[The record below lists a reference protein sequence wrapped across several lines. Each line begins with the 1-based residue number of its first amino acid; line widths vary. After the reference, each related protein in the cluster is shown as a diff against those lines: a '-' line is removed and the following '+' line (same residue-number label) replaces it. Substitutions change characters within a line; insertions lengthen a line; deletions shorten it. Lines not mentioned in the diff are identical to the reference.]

1 MNFHVLTLFP
11 EMIEQGINTSITGR
25 AIEKGLISLNAIN
38 IRDYA
43 GNKHG
48 QVDDYPYGGGAGM
61 VMQPGPVYRSY
72 ESVTEKIG
80 YKPRVIYLTPQ
91 GKVFNQSMAEEFS
104 EEEDLVFL
112 CGHYE
117 GIDERVLE
125 MIVTDNVSIGD
136 YVLTGGEIPA
146 MAIIDSVTR
155 LLPGVINE
163 ESHLNDSFNNDL
175 LDYPQ
180 YTKPKEYRGMK
191 VPDVLLSGD
200 HKKIGEWRR
209 EEQIKKTKKQRPDLL
224 KESEEEKTSDED
236 LIKTEEEKENT
247 ETKRKQIGKY
257 TLIDDKS
264 KKKIENIEIND
275 GYDFKPK
282 NKIEKDDLASISKVV
297 LVEPEFI
304 ETIAKKNIN
313 KKLNIL
319 LKQIAIVLND
329 ETDDEGAD
337 YVLGEID
344 RLASLVMGNYS
355 KYLTKEYK
363 NLIKNKLYMLKEE
376 INLKQMM
383 RAKTVDYSEEKGRS
397 L

>member
-1 MNFHVLTLFP
+1 MRIKVLSLFP
-11 EMIEQGINTSITGR
+11 KMFDGILNESIIKR
-25 AIEKGLISLNAIN
+25 AIDDKKVN
-38 IRDYA
+38 IDVIDLRSYSKDKH
-43 GNKHG
+43 NK
-48 QVDDYPYGGGAGM
+48 VDDTIYGGGAGM
-61 VMQPGPVYRSY
+61 LIKCEPVFDAIDDLKTKNTKVIMLSPDGVKYNQEKAY
-72 ESVTEKIG
+72 ELSKEKNI
-80 YKPRVIYLTPQ
+80 IL
-91 GKVFNQSMAEEFS
+91 
-104 EEEDLVFL
+104 L

-117 GIDERVLE
+117 GFDERINTVVDE
-125 MIVTDNVSIGD
+125 KISIGD

-200 HKKIGEWRR
+200 HKKIDEWRR

-224 KESEEEKTSDED
+224 KESEEEKTTDED

>member
-1 MNFHVLTLFP
+1 MRIKVLSLFP
-11 EMIEQGINTSITGR
+11 KMFDGILNESIIKR
-25 AIEKGLISLNAIN
+25 AIDDKKVN
-38 IRDYA
+38 IDVIDLRSYSKDKH
-43 GNKHG
+43 NK
-48 QVDDYPYGGGAGM
+48 VDDTIYGGGAGM
-61 VMQPGPVYRSY
+61 LIKCEPVFDAIDDLKTKNTKVIMLSPDGVKYNQEKAY
-72 ESVTEKIG
+72 ELSKEKNI
-80 YKPRVIYLTPQ
+80 IL
-91 GKVFNQSMAEEFS
+91 
-104 EEEDLVFL
+104 L

-117 GIDERVLE
+117 GFDERINTVIDEK
-125 MIVTDNVSIGD
+125 ISIGD

-200 HKKIGEWRR
+200 HKKIDEWRR

-224 KESEEEKTSDED
+224 KESEEEKTLDED
-236 LIKTEEEKENT
+236 LAKTEEEKENT

>member
-1 MNFHVLTLFP
+1 MRIKVLSLFP
-11 EMIEQGINTSITGR
+11 KMFDGILNESIIKR
-25 AIEKGLISLNAIN
+25 AIDDKKVN
-38 IRDYA
+38 IDVIDLRSYSKDKH
-43 GNKHG
+43 NK
-48 QVDDYPYGGGAGM
+48 VDDTIYGGGAGM
-61 VMQPGPVYRSY
+61 LIKCEPVFDAIDDLKTKNTKVIMLSPDGVKYNQEKAY
-72 ESVTEKIG
+72 ELSKEKNI
-80 YKPRVIYLTPQ
+80 IL
-91 GKVFNQSMAEEFS
+91 
-104 EEEDLVFL
+104 L

-117 GIDERVLE
+117 GFDERINTVIDEK
-125 MIVTDNVSIGD
+125 ISIGD

-180 YTKPKEYRGMK
+180 YTKPQEYRGMK

-200 HKKIGEWRR
+200 HKKIDEWRR

-224 KESEEEKTSDED
+224 KEKDVEEENTPDED
-236 LIKTEEEKENT
+236 LSKTEEEKENT

>member
-1 MNFHVLTLFP
+1 MRIKVLSLFP
-11 EMIEQGINTSITGR
+11 KMFDGILNESIIKR
-25 AIEKGLISLNAIN
+25 AIDDKKVN
-38 IRDYA
+38 IDVIDLRSYSKDKH
-43 GNKHG
+43 NK
-48 QVDDYPYGGGAGM
+48 VDDTIYGGGAGM
-61 VMQPGPVYRSY
+61 LIKCEPVFDAIDDLKTKNTKVIMLSPDGVKYNQEKAY
-72 ESVTEKIG
+72 ELSKEKNI
-80 YKPRVIYLTPQ
+80 IL
-91 GKVFNQSMAEEFS
+91 
-104 EEEDLVFL
+104 L

-117 GIDERVLE
+117 GFDERINTVVDE
-125 MIVTDNVSIGD
+125 KISIGD

-180 YTKPKEYRGMK
+180 YTKPQEYRGMK

-200 HKKIGEWRR
+200 HKKIDEWRK

-236 LIKTEEEKENT
+236 LTKTEEEKENT

>member
-1 MNFHVLTLFP
+1 MRIKVLSLFP
-11 EMIEQGINTSITGR
+11 KMFDGILNESIIKR
-25 AIEKGLISLNAIN
+25 AIDDKKVN
-38 IRDYA
+38 IDVIDLRSYSKDKH
-43 GNKHG
+43 NK
-48 QVDDYPYGGGAGM
+48 VDDTIYGGGAGM
-61 VMQPGPVYRSY
+61 LIKCEPVFDAIDDLKTKNTKVIMLSPDGVKYNQEKAY
-72 ESVTEKIG
+72 ELSKEKNI
-80 YKPRVIYLTPQ
+80 IL
-91 GKVFNQSMAEEFS
+91 
-104 EEEDLVFL
+104 L

-117 GIDERVLE
+117 GFDERINTVVDE
-125 MIVTDNVSIGD
+125 KISIGD

-180 YTKPKEYRGMK
+180 YTKPQEYRGMK

-200 HKKIGEWRR
+200 HKKIDEWRR

-224 KESEEEKTSDED
+224 KENEEEKTSDED

>member
-1 MNFHVLTLFP
+1 MRIKVLSLFP
-11 EMIEQGINTSITGR
+11 KMFDGILNESIIKR
-25 AIEKGLISLNAIN
+25 AIDDKKVN
-38 IRDYA
+38 IDVIDLRSYSKDKH
-43 GNKHG
+43 NK
-48 QVDDYPYGGGAGM
+48 VDDTIYGGGAGM
-61 VMQPGPVYRSY
+61 LIKCEPVFDAIDDLKTKNTKVIMLSPDGVKYNQEKAY
-72 ESVTEKIG
+72 ELSKEKNI
-80 YKPRVIYLTPQ
+80 IL
-91 GKVFNQSMAEEFS
+91 
-104 EEEDLVFL
+104 L

-117 GIDERVLE
+117 GFDERINTVVDE
-125 MIVTDNVSIGD
+125 KISIGD

-200 HKKIGEWRR
+200 HKKIDEWRR
-209 EEQIKKTKKQRPDLL
+209 KEQIKKTKKQRPDLL
-224 KESEEEKTSDED
+224 KESEEEKTSDEE
-236 LIKTEEEKENT
+236 LTKTEEEKENT

>member
-1 MNFHVLTLFP
+1 MRIKVLSLFP
-11 EMIEQGINTSITGR
+11 KMFDGILNESIIKR
-25 AIEKGLISLNAIN
+25 AIDDKKVN
-38 IRDYA
+38 IDVIDLRSYSKDKH
-43 GNKHG
+43 NK
-48 QVDDYPYGGGAGM
+48 VDDTIYGGGAGM
-61 VMQPGPVYRSY
+61 LIKCEPVFDAIDDLKTKNTKVIMLSPDGVKYNQEKAY
-72 ESVTEKIG
+72 ELSKEKNI
-80 YKPRVIYLTPQ
+80 IL
-91 GKVFNQSMAEEFS
+91 
-104 EEEDLVFL
+104 L

-117 GIDERVLE
+117 GFDERINTVVDE
-125 MIVTDNVSIGD
+125 KISIGD

-180 YTKPKEYRGMK
+180 YTKPQEYRGMK

-200 HKKIGEWRR
+200 HKKIDEWRR

-224 KESEEEKTSDED
+224 KEKDVEEENTPDED

>member
-1 MNFHVLTLFP
+1 MRIKVLSLFP
-11 EMIEQGINTSITGR
+11 KMFDGILNESIIKR
-25 AIEKGLISLNAIN
+25 AIDDKKVN
-38 IRDYA
+38 IDVIDLRSYSKDKH
-43 GNKHG
+43 NK
-48 QVDDYPYGGGAGM
+48 VDDTIYGGGAGM
-61 VMQPGPVYRSY
+61 LIKCEPVFDAIDDLKTKNTKVIMLSPDGVKYNQEKAY
-72 ESVTEKIG
+72 ELSKEKNI
-80 YKPRVIYLTPQ
+80 IL
-91 GKVFNQSMAEEFS
+91 
-104 EEEDLVFL
+104 L

-117 GIDERVLE
+117 GFDERINTVVDE
-125 MIVTDNVSIGD
+125 KISIGD

-200 HKKIGEWRR
+200 HKKIDEWRR

-236 LIKTEEEKENT
+236 LIKNEEEKENT

-383 RAKTVDYSEEKGRS
+383 RAKTVDYSEEKGRR

>member
-1 MNFHVLTLFP
+1 MRIKVLSLFP
-11 EMIEQGINTSITGR
+11 KMFDGILNESIIKR
-25 AIEKGLISLNAIN
+25 AIDDKKVN
-38 IRDYA
+38 IDVIDLRSYSKDKH
-43 GNKHG
+43 NK
-48 QVDDYPYGGGAGM
+48 VDDTIYGGGAGM
-61 VMQPGPVYRSY
+61 LIKCEPVFDAIDDLKTKNTKVIMLSPDGVKYNQEKAY
-72 ESVTEKIG
+72 ELSKEKNI
-80 YKPRVIYLTPQ
+80 IL
-91 GKVFNQSMAEEFS
+91 
-104 EEEDLVFL
+104 L

-117 GIDERVLE
+117 GFDERINTVVDE
-125 MIVTDNVSIGD
+125 KISIGD

-180 YTKPKEYRGMK
+180 YTKPQEYRGMK

-200 HKKIGEWRR
+200 HKKIDEWRR

-297 LVEPEFI
+297 LVEQEFI

>member
-1 MNFHVLTLFP
+1 MRIKVLSLFP
-11 EMIEQGINTSITGR
+11 KMFDGILNESIIKR
-25 AIEKGLISLNAIN
+25 AIDDKKVN
-38 IRDYA
+38 IDVIDLRSYSKDKH
-43 GNKHG
+43 NK
-48 QVDDYPYGGGAGM
+48 VDDTIYGGGAGM
-61 VMQPGPVYRSY
+61 LIKCEPVFDAIDDLKTKNTKVIMLSPDGVKYNQEKAY
-72 ESVTEKIG
+72 ELSKEKNI
-80 YKPRVIYLTPQ
+80 IL
-91 GKVFNQSMAEEFS
+91 
-104 EEEDLVFL
+104 L

-117 GIDERVLE
+117 GFDERINTVVDE
-125 MIVTDNVSIGD
+125 KISIGD

-200 HKKIGEWRR
+200 HKKIDEWRR

-247 ETKRKQIGKY
+247 ETKRRQIGKY

>member
-1 MNFHVLTLFP
+1 MRIKVLSLFP
-11 EMIEQGINTSITGR
+11 KMFDGILNESIIKR
-25 AIEKGLISLNAIN
+25 AIDDKKVN
-38 IRDYA
+38 IDVIDLRSYSKDKH
-43 GNKHG
+43 NK
-48 QVDDYPYGGGAGM
+48 VDDTIYGGGAGM
-61 VMQPGPVYRSY
+61 LIKCEPVFDAIDDLKTKNTKVIMLSPDGVKYNQEKAY
-72 ESVTEKIG
+72 ELSKEKNI
-80 YKPRVIYLTPQ
+80 IL
-91 GKVFNQSMAEEFS
+91 
-104 EEEDLVFL
+104 L

-117 GIDERVLE
+117 GFDERINTVVDE
-125 MIVTDNVSIGD
+125 KISIGD

-180 YTKPKEYRGMK
+180 YTKPQEYRGMK

-200 HKKIGEWRR
+200 HKKIDEWRR

-236 LIKTEEEKENT
+236 LIKTEEEKENI

>member
-1 MNFHVLTLFP
+1 MRIKVLSLFP
-11 EMIEQGINTSITGR
+11 KMFDGILNESIIKR
-25 AIEKGLISLNAIN
+25 AIDDKKVN
-38 IRDYA
+38 IDVIDLRSYSKDKH
-43 GNKHG
+43 NK
-48 QVDDYPYGGGAGM
+48 VDDTIYGGGAGM
-61 VMQPGPVYRSY
+61 LIKCEPVFDAIDDLKTKNTKVIMLSPDGVKYNQEKAY
-72 ESVTEKIG
+72 ELSKEKNI
-80 YKPRVIYLTPQ
+80 IL
-91 GKVFNQSMAEEFS
+91 
-104 EEEDLVFL
+104 L

-117 GIDERVLE
+117 GFDERINTVIDEK
-125 MIVTDNVSIGD
+125 ISIGD

-180 YTKPKEYRGMK
+180 YTKPQEYRGMK

-200 HKKIGEWRR
+200 HKKIDEWRR

-224 KESEEEKTSDED
+224 KESEEEKTLDED
-236 LIKTEEEKENT
+236 LAKTEEEKENT

>member
-1 MNFHVLTLFP
+1 MRIKVLSLFP
-11 EMIEQGINTSITGR
+11 KMFDGILNESIIKR
-25 AIEKGLISLNAIN
+25 AIDDKKVN
-38 IRDYA
+38 IDVIDLRSYSKDKH
-43 GNKHG
+43 NK
-48 QVDDYPYGGGAGM
+48 VDDTIYGGGAGM
-61 VMQPGPVYRSY
+61 LIKCEPVFDAIDDLKTKNTKVIMLSPDGVKYNQETAY
-72 ESVTEKIG
+72 ELSKEKNI
-80 YKPRVIYLTPQ
+80 IL
-91 GKVFNQSMAEEFS
+91 
-104 EEEDLVFL
+104 L

-117 GIDERVLE
+117 GFDERINTVVDE
-125 MIVTDNVSIGD
+125 KISIGD

-180 YTKPKEYRGMK
+180 YTKPQEYRGMK

-200 HKKIGEWRR
+200 HKKIDEWRR

-224 KESEEEKTSDED
+224 KEKDVEEENTPDED
-236 LIKTEEEKENT
+236 LPKTEEEKENT

>member
-1 MNFHVLTLFP
+1 MRIKVLSLFP
-11 EMIEQGINTSITGR
+11 KMFDGILNESIIKR
-25 AIEKGLISLNAIN
+25 AMDDKKVN
-38 IRDYA
+38 IDVIDLRSYSKDKH
-43 GNKHG
+43 NK
-48 QVDDYPYGGGAGM
+48 VDDTIYGGGAGM
-61 VMQPGPVYRSY
+61 LIKCEPVFDAIDDLKTKNTKVIMLSPDGVKYNQEKAY
-72 ESVTEKIG
+72 ELSKEKNI
-80 YKPRVIYLTPQ
+80 IL
-91 GKVFNQSMAEEFS
+91 
-104 EEEDLVFL
+104 L

-117 GIDERVLE
+117 GFDERINTVVDE
-125 MIVTDNVSIGD
+125 KISIGD

-180 YTKPKEYRGMK
+180 YTKPQEYRGMK

-200 HKKIGEWRR
+200 HKKIDEWRR

>member
-1 MNFHVLTLFP
+1 MRIKVLSLFP
-11 EMIEQGINTSITGR
+11 KMFDGILNESIIKR
-25 AIEKGLISLNAIN
+25 AIDDKKVN
-38 IRDYA
+38 IDVIDLRSYSKDKH
-43 GNKHG
+43 NK
-48 QVDDYPYGGGAGM
+48 VDDTIYGGGAGM
-61 VMQPGPVYRSY
+61 LIKCEPVFDAIDDLKTKNTKVIMLSPDGVKYNQEKAY
-72 ESVTEKIG
+72 ELSKEKNI
-80 YKPRVIYLTPQ
+80 IL
-91 GKVFNQSMAEEFS
+91 
-104 EEEDLVFL
+104 L

-117 GIDERVLE
+117 GFDERINTVVDE
-125 MIVTDNVSIGD
+125 KISIGD

-200 HKKIGEWRR
+200 HKKIDEWRR

-224 KESEEEKTSDED
+224 KESEEEKTLDED

>member
-1 MNFHVLTLFP
+1 MRIKVLSLFP
-11 EMIEQGINTSITGR
+11 KMFDGILNESIIKR
-25 AIEKGLISLNAIN
+25 AIDDKKVN
-38 IRDYA
+38 IDVIDLRSYSKDKH
-43 GNKHG
+43 NK
-48 QVDDYPYGGGAGM
+48 VDDTIYGGGVGM
-61 VMQPGPVYRSY
+61 LIKCEPVFDAIDDLKTKNTKVIMLSPDGVKYNQEKAY
-72 ESVTEKIG
+72 ELSKEKNI
-80 YKPRVIYLTPQ
+80 IL
-91 GKVFNQSMAEEFS
+91 
-104 EEEDLVFL
+104 L

-117 GIDERVLE
+117 GFDERINTVVDE
-125 MIVTDNVSIGD
+125 KISIGD

-180 YTKPKEYRGMK
+180 YTKPQEYRGMK

-200 HKKIGEWRR
+200 HKKIDEWRR

>member
-1 MNFHVLTLFP
+1 MRIKVLSLFP
-11 EMIEQGINTSITGR
+11 KMFDGILNESIIKR
-25 AIEKGLISLNAIN
+25 AIDDKKVN
-38 IRDYA
+38 IDVIDLRSYSKDKH
-43 GNKHG
+43 NK
-48 QVDDYPYGGGAGM
+48 VDDTIYGGGAGM
-61 VMQPGPVYRSY
+61 LIKCEPVFDAIDDLKTKNTKVIMLSPDGVKYNQEKAY
-72 ESVTEKIG
+72 ELSKEKNI
-80 YKPRVIYLTPQ
+80 IL
-91 GKVFNQSMAEEFS
+91 
-104 EEEDLVFL
+104 L

-117 GIDERVLE
+117 GFDERINTVVDE
-125 MIVTDNVSIGD
+125 KISIGD

-200 HKKIGEWRR
+200 HKKIDEWRR

-224 KESEEEKTSDED
+224 KESEEEKKSDED
-236 LIKTEEEKENT
+236 LINTEEEKENT

>member
-1 MNFHVLTLFP
+1 MRIKVLSLFP
-11 EMIEQGINTSITGR
+11 KMFDGILNESIIKR
-25 AIEKGLISLNAIN
+25 AIDDKKVN
-38 IRDYA
+38 IDVIDLRSYSKDKH
-43 GNKHG
+43 NK
-48 QVDDYPYGGGAGM
+48 VYDTIYGGGAGM
-61 VMQPGPVYRSY
+61 LIKCEPVFDAIDDLKTKNTKVIMLSPDGVKYNQEKAY
-72 ESVTEKIG
+72 ELSKEKNI
-80 YKPRVIYLTPQ
+80 IL
-91 GKVFNQSMAEEFS
+91 
-104 EEEDLVFL
+104 L

-117 GIDERVLE
+117 GFDERINTVVDE
-125 MIVTDNVSIGD
+125 KISIGD

-180 YTKPKEYRGMK
+180 YTKPQEYRGMK

-200 HKKIGEWRR
+200 HKKIDEWRR

-363 NLIKNKLYMLKEE
+363 NIIKNKLYMLKEE

>member
-1 MNFHVLTLFP
+1 MRIKVLSLFP
-11 EMIEQGINTSITGR
+11 KMFDGILNESIIKR
-25 AIEKGLISLNAIN
+25 AIDDKKVN
-38 IRDYA
+38 IDVIDLRSYSKDKH
-43 GNKHG
+43 NK
-48 QVDDYPYGGGAGM
+48 VDDTIYGGGAGM
-61 VMQPGPVYRSY
+61 LIKCEPVFDAIDDLKTKNTKVIMLSPDGVKYNQEKAY
-72 ESVTEKIG
+72 ELSKEKNI
-80 YKPRVIYLTPQ
+80 IL
-91 GKVFNQSMAEEFS
+91 
-104 EEEDLVFL
+104 L

-117 GIDERVLE
+117 GFDERINTVVDE
-125 MIVTDNVSIGD
+125 KISIGD

-180 YTKPKEYRGMK
+180 YTKPQEYRGMK

-200 HKKIGEWRR
+200 HKKIDEWRK

>member
-1 MNFHVLTLFP
+1 MRIKVLSLFP
-11 EMIEQGINTSITGR
+11 KMFDGILNESIIKR
-25 AIEKGLISLNAIN
+25 AIDDKKVN
-38 IRDYA
+38 IDVIDLRSYSKDKH
-43 GNKHG
+43 NK
-48 QVDDYPYGGGAGM
+48 VDDTIYGGGAGM
-61 VMQPGPVYRSY
+61 LIKCEPVFDAIDDLKTKNTKVIMLSPDGVKYNQEKAY
-72 ESVTEKIG
+72 ELSKEKNI
-80 YKPRVIYLTPQ
+80 IL
-91 GKVFNQSMAEEFS
+91 
-104 EEEDLVFL
+104 L

-117 GIDERVLE
+117 GFDERINTVVDE
-125 MIVTDNVSIGD
+125 KISIGD

-180 YTKPKEYRGMK
+180 YTKPQEYRGMK

-200 HKKIGEWRR
+200 HKKIDEWRR

-224 KESEEEKTSDED
+224 KESEEEKKSDED

>member
-1 MNFHVLTLFP
+1 MRIKVLSLFP
-11 EMIEQGINTSITGR
+11 KMFDGILNESIIKR
-25 AIEKGLISLNAIN
+25 AIDDKKVN
-38 IRDYA
+38 IDVIDLRSYSKDKH
-43 GNKHG
+43 NK
-48 QVDDYPYGGGAGM
+48 VDDTIYGGGAGM
-61 VMQPGPVYRSY
+61 LIKCEPVFDAIDDLKTKNTKVIMLSPDGVKYNQEKAY
-72 ESVTEKIG
+72 ELSKEKNI
-80 YKPRVIYLTPQ
+80 IL
-91 GKVFNQSMAEEFS
+91 
-104 EEEDLVFL
+104 L

-117 GIDERVLE
+117 GFDERINTVVDE
-125 MIVTDNVSIGD
+125 KISIGD

-180 YTKPKEYRGMK
+180 YTKPQEYRGMK

-200 HKKIGEWRR
+200 HKKIDEWRR

-224 KESEEEKTSDED
+224 KESEEEKTLDED
-236 LIKTEEEKENT
+236 LAKTEEGKENT

>member
-1 MNFHVLTLFP
+1 MFD
-11 EMIEQGINTSITGR
+11 GILNESIIKR
-25 AIEKGLISLNAIN
+25 AIDDKKVN
-38 IRDYA
+38 IDVIDLRSYSKDKH
-43 GNKHG
+43 NK
-48 QVDDYPYGGGAGM
+48 VDDTIYGGGAGM
-61 VMQPGPVYRSY
+61 LIKCEPVFDAIDDLKTKNTKVIMLSPDGVKYNQEKAY
-72 ESVTEKIG
+72 ELSKEKNI
-80 YKPRVIYLTPQ
+80 IL
-91 GKVFNQSMAEEFS
+91 
-104 EEEDLVFL
+104 L

-117 GIDERVLE
+117 GFDERINTVVDE
-125 MIVTDNVSIGD
+125 KISIGD

-200 HKKIGEWRR
+200 HKKIDEWRR

-224 KESEEEKTSDED
+224 KESEEEKTSDEE
-236 LIKTEEEKENT
+236 LTKTEEEKENT

>member
-1 MNFHVLTLFP
+1 MRIKVLSLFP
-11 EMIEQGINTSITGR
+11 KMFDGILNESIIKR
-25 AIEKGLISLNAIN
+25 AIDDKKVN
-38 IRDYA
+38 IDVIDLRSYSKDKH
-43 GNKHG
+43 NK
-48 QVDDYPYGGGAGM
+48 VDDTIYGGGAGM
-61 VMQPGPVYRSY
+61 LIKCEPVFDAIDDLKTKNTKVIMLSPDGVKYNQEKAY
-72 ESVTEKIG
+72 ELSKEKNI
-80 YKPRVIYLTPQ
+80 IL
-91 GKVFNQSMAEEFS
+91 
-104 EEEDLVFL
+104 L

-117 GIDERVLE
+117 GFDERINTVVDE
-125 MIVTDNVSIGD
+125 KISIGD

-180 YTKPKEYRGMK
+180 YTKPQEYRGMK

-200 HKKIGEWRR
+200 HKKIDEWRK

-224 KESEEEKTSDED
+224 KESEEEKTLDEE
-236 LIKTEEEKENT
+236 LTKTEEEKENT

>member
-1 MNFHVLTLFP
+1 MRIKVLSLFP
-11 EMIEQGINTSITGR
+11 KMFDGILNESIIKR
-25 AIEKGLISLNAIN
+25 AIDDKKVN
-38 IRDYA
+38 IDVIDLRSYSKDKH
-43 GNKHG
+43 NK
-48 QVDDYPYGGGAGM
+48 VDDTIYGGGAGM
-61 VMQPGPVYRSY
+61 LIKCEPVFDAIDDLKTKNTKVIMLSPDGVKYNQEKAY
-72 ESVTEKIG
+72 ELSKEKNI
-80 YKPRVIYLTPQ
+80 IL
-91 GKVFNQSMAEEFS
+91 
-104 EEEDLVFL
+104 L

-117 GIDERVLE
+117 GFDERINTVVDE
-125 MIVTDNVSIGD
+125 KISIGD

-200 HKKIGEWRR
+200 HKKIDEWRR

-224 KESEEEKTSDED
+224 KESEEEKTSDDD
-236 LIKTEEEKENT
+236 LIKNEEEKENT

>member
-1 MNFHVLTLFP
+1 MRIKVLSLFP
-11 EMIEQGINTSITGR
+11 KMFDGILNESIIKR
-25 AIEKGLISLNAIN
+25 AIDDKKVN
-38 IRDYA
+38 IDVIDLRSYSKDKH
-43 GNKHG
+43 NK
-48 QVDDYPYGGGAGM
+48 VDDTIYGGGAGM
-61 VMQPGPVYRSY
+61 LIKCEPVFDAIDDLKTKNTKVIMLSPDGVKYNQEKAY
-72 ESVTEKIG
+72 ELSKEKNI
-80 YKPRVIYLTPQ
+80 IL
-91 GKVFNQSMAEEFS
+91 
-104 EEEDLVFL
+104 L

-117 GIDERVLE
+117 GFDERINTVVDE
-125 MIVTDNVSIGD
+125 KISIGD

-200 HKKIGEWRR
+200 HKKIDEWRR

-236 LIKTEEEKENT
+236 LSKTEEEKENT

>member
-1 MNFHVLTLFP
+1 MRIKVLSLFP
-11 EMIEQGINTSITGR
+11 KMFDGILNESIIKR
-25 AIEKGLISLNAIN
+25 AIDDKKVN
-38 IRDYA
+38 IDVIDLRSYSKDKH
-43 GNKHG
+43 NK
-48 QVDDYPYGGGAGM
+48 VDDTIYGGGAGM
-61 VMQPGPVYRSY
+61 LIKCEPVFDAIDDLKTKNTKVIMLSPDGVKYNQEKAY
-72 ESVTEKIG
+72 ELSKEKNI
-80 YKPRVIYLTPQ
+80 IL
-91 GKVFNQSMAEEFS
+91 
-104 EEEDLVFL
+104 L

-117 GIDERVLE
+117 GFDERINTVVDE
-125 MIVTDNVSIGD
+125 KISIGD

-146 MAIIDSVTR
+146 MAIIDSVMR

-200 HKKIGEWRR
+200 HKKIDEWRR

>member
-1 MNFHVLTLFP
+1 MRIKVLSLFP
-11 EMIEQGINTSITGR
+11 KMFDGILNESIIKR
-25 AIEKGLISLNAIN
+25 AIDDKKVN
-38 IRDYA
+38 IDVIDLRSYSKDKH
-43 GNKHG
+43 NK
-48 QVDDYPYGGGAGM
+48 VDDTIYGGGAGM
-61 VMQPGPVYRSY
+61 LIKCEPVFDAIDDLKTKNTKVIMLSPDGVKYNQEKAY
-72 ESVTEKIG
+72 ELSKEKNI
-80 YKPRVIYLTPQ
+80 IL
-91 GKVFNQSMAEEFS
+91 
-104 EEEDLVFL
+104 L

-117 GIDERVLE
+117 GFDERINTVVDE
-125 MIVTDNVSIGD
+125 KISIGD

-180 YTKPKEYRGMK
+180 YTKPQEYRGMK

-200 HKKIGEWRR
+200 HKKIDEWRR

>member
-1 MNFHVLTLFP
+1 MRIKVLSLFP
-11 EMIEQGINTSITGR
+11 KMFDGILNESIIKR
-25 AIEKGLISLNAIN
+25 AIDDKKVN
-38 IRDYA
+38 IDVIDLRSYSKDKH
-43 GNKHG
+43 NK
-48 QVDDYPYGGGAGM
+48 VDDTIYGGGAGM
-61 VMQPGPVYRSY
+61 LIKCEPVFDAIDDLKTKNTKVIMLSPDGVKYNQEKAY
-72 ESVTEKIG
+72 ELSKEKNI
-80 YKPRVIYLTPQ
+80 IL
-91 GKVFNQSMAEEFS
+91 
-104 EEEDLVFL
+104 L

-117 GIDERVLE
+117 GFDERINTVVDE
-125 MIVTDNVSIGD
+125 KISIGD

-200 HKKIGEWRR
+200 HKKIDEWRK

-224 KESEEEKTSDED
+224 KESEEEKTSDEE
-236 LIKTEEEKENT
+236 LTKTEEEKENT

>member
-1 MNFHVLTLFP
+1 MRIKVLSLFP
-11 EMIEQGINTSITGR
+11 KMFDGILNESIIKR
-25 AIEKGLISLNAIN
+25 AIDDKKVN
-38 IRDYA
+38 IDVIDLRSYSKDKH
-43 GNKHG
+43 NK
-48 QVDDYPYGGGAGM
+48 VDDTIYGGGAGM
-61 VMQPGPVYRSY
+61 LIKCEPIFDAIDDLKTKNTKVIMLSPDGVKYNQEKAY
-72 ESVTEKIG
+72 ELSKEKNI
-80 YKPRVIYLTPQ
+80 IL
-91 GKVFNQSMAEEFS
+91 
-104 EEEDLVFL
+104 L

-117 GIDERVLE
+117 GFDERINTVVDE
-125 MIVTDNVSIGD
+125 KISIGD

-200 HKKIGEWRR
+200 HKKIDEWRR

>member
-1 MNFHVLTLFP
+1 MRIKVLSLFP
-11 EMIEQGINTSITGR
+11 KMFDGILNESIIKR
-25 AIEKGLISLNAIN
+25 AIDDKKVN
-38 IRDYA
+38 IDVIDLRSYSKDKH
-43 GNKHG
+43 NK
-48 QVDDYPYGGGAGM
+48 VDDTIYGGGAGM
-61 VMQPGPVYRSY
+61 LIKCEPVFDAIDDLKTKNTKVIMLSPDGVKYNQEKAY
-72 ESVTEKIG
+72 ELSKEKNI
-80 YKPRVIYLTPQ
+80 IL
-91 GKVFNQSMAEEFS
+91 
-104 EEEDLVFL
+104 L

-117 GIDERVLE
+117 GFDERINTVVDE
-125 MIVTDNVSIGD
+125 KISIGD

-180 YTKPKEYRGMK
+180 YTKPQEYRGMK

-200 HKKIGEWRR
+200 HKKIDEWRR

-236 LIKTEEEKENT
+236 LTKTEEEKENT

>member
-1 MNFHVLTLFP
+1 MRIKVLSLFP
-11 EMIEQGINTSITGR
+11 KMFDGILNESIIKR
-25 AIEKGLISLNAIN
+25 AIDDKKVN
-38 IRDYA
+38 IDVIDLRSYSKDKH
-43 GNKHG
+43 NK
-48 QVDDYPYGGGAGM
+48 VDDTIYGGGAGM
-61 VMQPGPVYRSY
+61 LIKCEPVFDAIDDLKTKNTKVIMLSPDGVKYNQEKAY
-72 ESVTEKIG
+72 ELSKEKNI
-80 YKPRVIYLTPQ
+80 IL
-91 GKVFNQSMAEEFS
+91 
-104 EEEDLVFL
+104 L

-117 GIDERVLE
+117 GFDERINTVVDE
-125 MIVTDNVSIGD
+125 KISIGD

-200 HKKIGEWRR
+200 HKKIDEWRR

-363 NLIKNKLYMLKEE
+363 NLIKNKLYMLKEG

>member
-1 MNFHVLTLFP
+1 MRIKVLSLFP
-11 EMIEQGINTSITGR
+11 KMFDGILNESIIKR
-25 AIEKGLISLNAIN
+25 AIDDKKVN
-38 IRDYA
+38 IDVIDLRSYSKDKH
-43 GNKHG
+43 NK
-48 QVDDYPYGGGAGM
+48 VDDTIYGGGAGM
-61 VMQPGPVYRSY
+61 LIKCEPVFDAIDDLKTKNTKVIMLSPDGVKYNQEKAY
-72 ESVTEKIG
+72 ELSKEKN
-80 YKPRVIYLTPQ
+80 VIL
-91 GKVFNQSMAEEFS
+91 
-104 EEEDLVFL
+104 L

-117 GIDERVLE
+117 GFDERINTVVDE
-125 MIVTDNVSIGD
+125 KISIGD

-180 YTKPKEYRGMK
+180 YTKPQEYRGMK

-200 HKKIGEWRR
+200 HKKIDEWRR

-224 KESEEEKTSDED
+224 KESEEEKTLDEE
-236 LIKTEEEKENT
+236 LTKTEEEKENT

>member
-1 MNFHVLTLFP
+1 MRIKVLSLFP
-11 EMIEQGINTSITGR
+11 KMFDGIINESIIKR
-25 AIEKGLISLNAIN
+25 AIDDKKVN
-38 IRDYA
+38 IDVIDLRSYSKDKH
-43 GNKHG
+43 NK
-48 QVDDYPYGGGAGM
+48 VDDTIYGGGAGM
-61 VMQPGPVYRSY
+61 LIKCEPVFDAIDDLKTKNTKVIMLSPDGVKYNQEKAY
-72 ESVTEKIG
+72 ELSKEKNI
-80 YKPRVIYLTPQ
+80 IL
-91 GKVFNQSMAEEFS
+91 
-104 EEEDLVFL
+104 L

-117 GIDERVLE
+117 GFDERINTVVDE
-125 MIVTDNVSIGD
+125 KISIGD

-200 HKKIGEWRR
+200 HKKIDEWRR

-224 KESEEEKTSDED
+224 KESEEEKTLDED
-236 LIKTEEEKENT
+236 LAKTEEEKENT

>member
-1 MNFHVLTLFP
+1 MRIKVLSLFP
-11 EMIEQGINTSITGR
+11 KMFDGILNESIVKR
-25 AIEKGLISLNAIN
+25 AIDDKKVN
-38 IRDYA
+38 IDVIDLRSYSKDKH
-43 GNKHG
+43 NK
-48 QVDDYPYGGGAGM
+48 VDDTIYGGGAGM
-61 VMQPGPVYRSY
+61 LIKCEPVFDAIDDLKTKNTKVIMLSPDGVKYNQEKAY
-72 ESVTEKIG
+72 ELSKEKNI
-80 YKPRVIYLTPQ
+80 IL
-91 GKVFNQSMAEEFS
+91 
-104 EEEDLVFL
+104 L

-117 GIDERVLE
+117 GFDERINTVVDE
-125 MIVTDNVSIGD
+125 KISIGD

-200 HKKIGEWRR
+200 HKKIDEWRR

-224 KESEEEKTSDED
+224 KENEEEKTSDED

>member
-1 MNFHVLTLFP
+1 MRIKVLSLFP
-11 EMIEQGINTSITGR
+11 KMFDGILNESIIKR
-25 AIEKGLISLNAIN
+25 AMDDKKVN
-38 IRDYA
+38 IDVIDLRSYSKDKH
-43 GNKHG
+43 NK
-48 QVDDYPYGGGAGM
+48 VDDTIYGGGAGM
-61 VMQPGPVYRSY
+61 LIKCEPVFDAIDDLKTKNTKVIMLSPDGVKYNQEKAY
-72 ESVTEKIG
+72 ELSKEKNI
-80 YKPRVIYLTPQ
+80 IL
-91 GKVFNQSMAEEFS
+91 
-104 EEEDLVFL
+104 L

-117 GIDERVLE
+117 GFDERINTVVDE
-125 MIVTDNVSIGD
+125 KISIGD

-180 YTKPKEYRGMK
+180 YTKPQEYRGMK

-200 HKKIGEWRR
+200 HKKIDEWRR

-224 KESEEEKTSDED
+224 KEIEEEKTSDED

>member
-1 MNFHVLTLFP
+1 MRIKVLSLFP
-11 EMIEQGINTSITGR
+11 KMFDGILNESIIKR
-25 AIEKGLISLNAIN
+25 AIDDKKVN
-38 IRDYA
+38 IDVIDLRSYSKDKH
-43 GNKHG
+43 NK
-48 QVDDYPYGGGAGM
+48 VDDTIYGGGAGM
-61 VMQPGPVYRSY
+61 LIKCEPVFDAIDDLKTKNTKVIMLSPDGVKYNQEKAY
-72 ESVTEKIG
+72 ELSKEKNI
-80 YKPRVIYLTPQ
+80 IL
-91 GKVFNQSMAEEFS
+91 
-104 EEEDLVFL
+104 L

-117 GIDERVLE
+117 GFDERINTVVDE
-125 MIVTDNVSIGD
+125 KISIGD

-200 HKKIGEWRR
+200 HKKIDEWRR

-376 INLKQMM
+376 INLKKMM

>member
-1 MNFHVLTLFP
+1 MRIKVLSLFP
-11 EMIEQGINTSITGR
+11 KMFDGILNESIIKR
-25 AIEKGLISLNAIN
+25 AIDDKKVN
-38 IRDYA
+38 IDVIDLRSYSKDKH
-43 GNKHG
+43 NK
-48 QVDDYPYGGGAGM
+48 VDDTIYGGGAGM
-61 VMQPGPVYRSY
+61 LIKCEPVFDAIDDLKTKNTKVIMLSPDGVKYNQEKAY
-72 ESVTEKIG
+72 ELSKEKNI
-80 YKPRVIYLTPQ
+80 IL
-91 GKVFNQSMAEEFS
+91 
-104 EEEDLVFL
+104 L

-117 GIDERVLE
+117 GFDERINTVVDE
-125 MIVTDNVSIGD
+125 KISIGD

-200 HKKIGEWRR
+200 HKKIDEWRR

-224 KESEEEKTSDED
+224 KESEEEKTLDED
-236 LIKTEEEKENT
+236 LAKTEEGKENT

>member
-1 MNFHVLTLFP
+1 MRIKVLSLFP
-11 EMIEQGINTSITGR
+11 KMFDGILNESIIKR
-25 AIEKGLISLNAIN
+25 AIDDKKVN
-38 IRDYA
+38 IDVIDLRSYSKDKH
-43 GNKHG
+43 NK
-48 QVDDYPYGGGAGM
+48 VDDTIYGGGAGM
-61 VMQPGPVYRSY
+61 LIKCEPVFDAIDDLKTKNTKVIMLSPDGVKYNQEKAY
-72 ESVTEKIG
+72 ELSKEKNI
-80 YKPRVIYLTPQ
+80 IL
-91 GKVFNQSMAEEFS
+91 
-104 EEEDLVFL
+104 L

-117 GIDERVLE
+117 GFDERINTVVDE
-125 MIVTDNVSIGD
+125 KISIGD

-180 YTKPKEYRGMK
+180 YTKPQEYRGMK

-200 HKKIGEWRR
+200 HKKIDEWRR

-236 LIKTEEEKENT
+236 LPKTEEEKENT